1 MTWKMTIVG
10 ISWWLILPVAA
21 VCFFLLRSILRTEL
35 SPLPKGKRRLLLG
48 LRITALF
55 LLLFVLLEPT
65 LRHHGFLNTKPT
77 VALLLDQSGSMNI
90 SDREISASEA
100 FAEAEAMGLTP
111 RANGLQTSEWDHFL
125 YELNQLKS
133 DAKDLAGGSKSKL
146 NYMAYESTALANKA
160 GDAKPLAGALREMS
174 SYLAQLAGSS
184 MDKNVASS
192 NLSQKI
198 DGLLRLK
205 PAGLTNRQSFPA
217 ALTNG
222 PAAMASMSRLDRTR
236 AVLTNQ
242 VIPAFSKTARVKLF
256 TFDEQ
261 SQEASDLSRLL
272 NSPEKQ
278 TDFDASL
285 RAISEL
291 GAMENLQAAI
301 IATDGRQTT
310 GKDPGPVLRS
320 LLARGIPVYGI
331 QVGNT
336 NFPPDAV
343 ISSVSGST
351 EILKDEM
358 MDLEV
363 KLRVSGL
370 TNSDW
375 ELLVTQNGTEMDR
388 RLLHPTGDWQIEKF
402 HFKAENAGLRLFDAR
417 LQPYAAESGVGKVE
431 QPSGT
436 VLREQWNNSPGGK
449 VTDFYRSPLSAKP
462 PTVTETVAFEKIS
475 QRKGDN
481 YFERIRGYIHA
492 PVSGKYTF
500 WVSGDESAELHL
512 SPTARPVDK
521 TMVAYL
527 EERST
532 REDWTRISSQQSEPI
547 TLQANKKYYFEL
559 LHKQASGDDFVILG
573 WRLPDGT
580 YERPIP
586 SSRISIFKTN
596 ALPRSATA
604 AQTAQAEEA
613 SYLNNTGEHV
623 ATVTEDPIQVLIL
636 DATPRWESRYLAA
649 MFEHD
654 QKAIL
659 TRRYRSIYMI
669 KQAKDFLP
677 ATQDEWNK
685 YDAVILG
692 DLTNAELPNE
702 VQQQLVNY
710 VSKRGGFL
718 VCLAGYRG
726 MPSTFGLGPLSK
738 ALPVRLLGQGNSDRI
753 PITLTLGLDGEES
766 PMCRI
771 LNDPGLNKQMWTV
784 LPPLQWHA
792 SGVSAKPA
800 ATVLLQSQN
809 ANRTPIVAHH
819 PFGAGKVFWMGT
831 SESWR
836 WRDRLGDVV
845 HQKFWQQAI
854 RWGLTGRLRGKS
866 DTLKM
871 SIDQSLVP
879 LGGSAE
885 IRARAVKEDG
895 TVSTRPMIAQVSPID
910 DKGIVLT
917 NKQITIPM
925 AQSAESSDIWKHQ
938 LSGLGEGKWSVTV
951 TSSEP
956 SLAKESETRE
966 IYVKKA
972 PGKELEN
979 LSSDVVGFERNIRHS
994 GQVVVPLNQAA
1005 RLAEYVAGNVR
1016 PRAFPQTRTYTLW
1029 DNYFILAVVSIIL
1042 AVEWVL
1048 RRRFGLP

>member
-1 MTWKMTIVG
+1 MTIVG

-21 VCFFLLRSILRTEL
+21 VCFFLLRSILRKEL
-35 SPLPKGKRRLLLG
+35 SPLPKGRARLLLA

-65 LRHHGFLNTKPT
+65 LRHHGFLNAKPT
-77 VALLLDQSGSMNI
+77 VAILLDQSGSMNI
-90 SDREISASEA
+90 SDRQLSSEQVL
-100 FAEAEAMGLTP
+100 AEAKSMGLV
-111 RANGLQTSEWDHFL
+111 ADSADIQNLEWDHFIT
-125 YELNQLKS
+125 QLES
-133 DAKDLAGGSKSKL
+133 LRADPKDLSGTGKSKL
-146 NYMAYESTALANKA
+146 SFLASEA
-160 GDAKPLAGALREMS
+160 DLLAKRATSEKVLSVALRETS
-174 SYLAQLAGSS
+174 AFLQQLA
-184 MDKNVASS
+184 ASS
-192 NLSQKI
+192 NNEKSISSSNLEKRVEA
-198 DGLLRLK
+198 LMRLK
-205 PAGLTNRQSFPA
+205 PPGNTANQVNLPSN
-217 ALTNG
+217 LTNG
-222 PAAMASMSRLDRTR
+222 PSAIRSLTRLERAR
-236 AVLTNQ
+236 AVITNQ
-242 VIPAFSKTARVKLF
+242 VIPAFGKSIRVKLF
-256 TFDEQ
+256 AFDEQ
-261 SQEASDLSRLL
+261 SQEMTDLTRLL
-272 NSPEKQ
+272 TSPEKQ
-278 TDFDASL
+278 TDFDSSL
-285 RAISEL
+285 RTVGEL
-291 GAMENLQAAI
+291 GATENLQAAI
-301 IATDGRQTT
+301 IVTDGRQTI

-320 LLARGIPVYGI
+320 LLARGIPTYGI
-331 QVGNT
+331 QVGST
-336 NFPPDAV
+336 NFPADAV
-343 ISSVSGST
+343 ISSVSGSS

-375 ELLVTQNGTEMDR
+375 ELLISQNGAEMDR

-402 HFKAENAGLRLFDAR
+402 HFKAENAGLRLFQAR
-417 LQPYAAESGVGKVE
+417 LQPYSAETGIGKVE

-436 VLREQWNNSPGGK
+436 ILRQQWNNVAGAKIS
-449 VTDFYRSPLSAKP
+449 DFYKNNLSSKP
-462 PTVTETVAFEKIS
+462 PTVTETVGFERIT

-481 YFERIRGYIHA
+481 YFEKLSGYIHA
-492 PVSGKYTF
+492 PVSGNYTF
-500 WVSGDESAELHL
+500 WITGDESCEFHL
-512 SPTARPVDK
+512 SPTTRPADK
-521 TMVAYL
+521 RLVAYA

-532 REDWTRISSQQSEPI
+532 REDWTRSPSQQSTPI

-559 LHKQASGDDFVILG
+559 LHKEAAADDFVSIG
-573 WRLPDGT
+573 WRQPDGA
-580 YERPIP
+580 YERPISP
-586 SSRISIFKTN
+586 SRISPFKTN
-596 ALPRSATA
+596 SEPGTVTA
-604 AQTAQAEEA
+604 AQSMEADEA
-613 SYLNNTGEHV
+613 SSLNNSGEHV

-654 QKAIL
+654 QKAVL

-677 ATQDEWNK
+677 ATQDEWNR

-692 DLTNAELPNE
+692 DLTNSELPNE
-702 VQQQLVNY
+702 AQQQLVNY

-738 ALPVRLLGQGNSDRI
+738 VLPVRLLGQGNSDRI
-753 PITLTLGLDGEES
+753 PITLALGLDGEES

-792 SGVSAKPA
+792 SGVAAKPA

-809 ANRTPIVAHH
+809 ANRTPIVAYH

-845 HQKFWQQAI
+845 HQKFWQQAV

-866 DTLKM
+866 DLLKM
-871 SIDQSLVP
+871 SIDRSLVE

-885 IRARAVKEDG
+885 IRARALKKDG
-895 TVSTRPMIAQVSPID
+895 KVSDQPINLTLAPVD
-910 DKGIVLT
+910 DKGVINT
-917 NKQITIPM
+917 NQQKTVSMTRSPD
-925 AQSAESSDIWKHQ
+925 SSDLWQ
-938 LSGLGEGKWSVTV
+938 YRLSGLPEGKWALTV
-951 TSSEP
+951 NSSEP
-956 SLAKESETRE
+956 ELARASETRE
-966 IYVKKA
+966 IYVKKS
-972 PGKELEN
+972 PGRELEN
-979 LSSDVVGFERNIRHS
+979 LSADLVGLERTIHHS
-994 GQVVVPLNQAA
+994 GQVVVPLSEA
-1005 RLAEYVAGNVR
+1005 RQLADYVSASVH

-1029 DNYFILAVVSIIL
+1029 DNYFIIIIVSCVLAM
-1042 AVEWVL
+1042 EWVL